1 MKRASAI
8 PSERDYRAAERRPLR
23 QRLRRGSGSLVNY
36 TFVLPAALFLM
47 VFVAYPVV
55 FNIRIS
61 FQDLRA
67 INLLSGDAPFVGL
80 DNYRSILANDVFIKS
95 IGNTL
100 IFTFG
105 SIVFQLSIGLA
116 LALFYNLR
124 FPGAQIMRGLYLIAW
139 TIPIIV
145 VGAVFRWMLDGQFG
159 LFNYL
164 LRSAGI
170 VAGPIFWLSDQN
182 LALGAVIFINI
193 WLGIPFNMAL
203 LLAGLQ
209 GIPGELYEAAEI
221 DGASRSSKFWHITL
235 PLLRPALLA
244 VLLLGLIYTFK
255 VFDLIWVT
263 TSGGPVNATH
273 VISTLAYR
281 TVFQQFS
288 FGPGAAMLNLLFLVL
303 FIISLFYLWNLRREE
318 ATS

>member
-1 MKRASAI
+1 MKQALTTSRSYTGQL
-8 PSERDYRAAERRPLR
+8 PFR
-23 QRLRRGSGSLVNY
+23 QRLMKGSHRLVNY
-36 TFVLPAALFLM
+36 TFVLPLALFLGA
-47 VFVAYPVV
+47 FIAYPV
-55 FNIRIS
+55 FLNITIS

-80 DNYRSILANDVFIKS
+80 DNYRAILANPLFLRV

-100 IFTFG
+100 VFTAG
-105 SIVFQLSIGLA
+105 SIVFQLAIGLA
-116 LALFYNLR
+116 LALFYNLN
-124 FPGAQIMRGLYLIAW
+124 FPGCRIMRGLYLIAW

-145 VGAVFRWMLDGQFG
+145 VGAIFRWMLQGQVGIFNWALGNLGVIDGP
-159 LFNYL
+159 
-164 LRSAGI
+164 
-170 VAGPIFWLSDQN
+170 VFWLANPD

-193 WLGIPFNMAL
+193 WLGIPFNMTL

-209 GIPGELYEAAEI
+209 GIPHELYEAAEI
-221 DGASRSSKFWHITL
+221 DGASKPSKFQYITL

-244 VLLLGLIYTFK
+244 VLLLGLIYTFR

-273 VISTLAYR
+273 TISTFAFR
-281 TVFQQFS
+281 AVFQQFS

-303 FIISLFYLWNLRREE
+303 FAISLLYLWNLRHERT
-318 ATS
+318 TS